1 MRKDDAIRCRH
12 MLDAAREAITFGA
25 GRSRAD
31 LDGDRQLA
39 LSLTKSLEIIGEA
52 ANHVSEAYRERHS
65 QIPWLDIVGMRHRL
79 IHAYHDINLDT
90 VWRTVV
96 EDLPPL
102 VSALEKM
109 VE

>member
-1 MRKDDAIRCRH
+1 MCRDDAIRCRH
-12 MLDAAREAITFGA
+12 MLDAAREAVAFGS
-25 GRSRAD
+25 GRCRGD
-31 LDGDRQLA
+31 LSTDRQLA
-39 LSLTKSLEIIGEA
+39 LSLIKSLEIIGEA
-52 ANHVSEAYRERHS
+52 ANHVSQAYRERHP

-102 VSALEKM
+102 VGALQKM